1 MFELEYEMTFRE
13 RIEGPLGPT
22 TGSPARLVWK
32 IAEASLDGPRIHAML
47 AMAGTDW
54 IRVGS
59 DGVRRQDQRAQFV
72 TDDGAVI
79 LLRYDTGLIRGD
91 ATFLDALQH
100 GAETRPGDQYMF
112 MVPQFEVGS
121 DRYDWLTRSLFLAQ
135 GRLAG
140 PKQIEYRVHRVQVAH
155 NGRRDAGSQQRR

>member
-1 MFELEYEMTFRE
+1 MYELQYEMTFRE

-22 TGSPARLVWK
+22 TGSPARVVWK
-32 IAEASLDGPRIHAML
+32 IADASLDGPRIHASL

-54 IRVGS
+54 IRLGS

-72 TDDGAVI
+72 TDDGSLI

-91 ATFLDALQH
+91 GAFLAALQQ
-100 GAETRPGDQYMF
+100 GAQTSLEDQYMF
-112 MVPQFEVGS
+112 MVPQFEVDS
-121 DRYDWLTRSLFLAQ
+121 DRYDWLTRSLFVAQ

-140 PKQIEYRVHRVQVAH
+140 PQQIEYEVRRVRI
-155 NGRRDAGSQQRR
+155 GR

>member
-1 MFELEYEMTFRE
+1 MFALEYEMTFRE

-22 TGSPARLVWK
+22 TGSPARLVWT
-32 IAEASLDGPRIHAML
+32 IADASLDGPRIHATL
-47 AMAGTDW
+47 AIAGTDW

-91 ATFLDALQH
+91 GAFLDALRR
-100 GAETRPGDQYMF
+100 GAETRPDDQYMF

-121 DRYDWLTRSLFLAQ
+121 DRYDWLTRSLFIAQ

-140 PKQIEYRVHRVQVAH
+140 ERLIEYDVHRVTRGQPA
-155 NGRRDAGSQQRR
+155 

>member
-22 TGSPARLVWK
+22 AGSPSRLVWK
-32 IAEASLDGPRIHAML
+32 IAEASLDGPRIHATL

-54 IRVGS
+54 IRLGS

-91 ATFLDALQH
+91 AAFLDALQR
-100 GAETRPGDQYMF
+100 GAETRPDDQYMF

-121 DRYDWLTRSLFLAQ
+121 ERYDWLTRSLFIAQ

-140 PKQIEYRVHRVQVAH
+140 PKQIEYRVHRVT
-155 NGRRDAGSQQRR
+155 

>member
-22 TGSPARLVWK
+22 TGSPARVVWK
-32 IAEASLDGPRIHAML
+32 IAEASLDGPRIRATL
-47 AMAGTDW
+47 AMAGADW
-54 IRVGS
+54 MRLGS
-59 DGVRRQDQRAQFV
+59 DGVRRQDQRAQFL

-91 ATFLDALQH
+91 AAFLDALQR

-112 MVPQFEVGS
+112 MVPQFEVDS
-121 DRYDWLTRSLFLAQ
+121 DRYGWLTRSLFLAQ

-140 PKQIEYRVHRVQVAH
+140 PKQIEYRVHRVQIAQ
-155 NGRRDAGSQQRR
+155 NDRRDRGLELRR